1 MANGYLDQSATIR
14 QQEQQQKQR
23 AQPTRS
29 SSAPPQDVF
38 MSPPP
43 PTPPHIV
50 GISRAPTYTTLTAGC
65 QDNFT
70 HLLGAS
76 FQPLAATIEGNDA
89 YVHQTTPTNSGL
101 NTPSLTRPPRAGMP
115 TYNQNSISASFLI
128 LKTMLLVHSSSEMT
142 YIVITLM
149 TT

>member
-1 MANGYLDQSATIR
+1 MLLLLLVFRDVDRLEARKHMNYTDRSSPIYRKFADFTGIR
-14 QQEQQQKQR
+14 KDFTGIRKDIKERIGDGQNKM
-23 AQPTRS
+23 TRS

-76 FQPLAATIEGNDA
+76 FQPLRQLLKAMM
-89 YVHQTTPTNSGL
+89 PMC
-101 NTPSLTRPPRAGMP
+101 TR
-115 TYNQNSISASFLI
+115 
-128 LKTMLLVHSSSEMT
+128 LLQQ
-142 YIVITLM
+142 IQD
-149 TT
+149 

>member
-1 MANGYLDQSATIR
+1 MANRYLDQSATVR

-76 FQPLAATIEGNDA
+76 FQPLAASIEGNDA
-89 YVHQTTPTNSGL
+89 YVHQTTPINSGM
-101 NTPSLTRPPRAGMP
+101 NTPSLTAPNPRRHADIKP
-115 TYNQNSISASFLI
+115 ELNFSQLFDTQDSINSA
-128 LKTMLLVHSSSEMT
+128 HQQ
-142 YIVITLM
+142 
-149 TT
+149 

>member
-1 MANGYLDQSATIR
+1 MAKRYLDQSATIR

-89 YVHQTTPTNSGL
+89 YVHQTTLTNSGM
-101 NTPSLTRPPRAGMP
+101 NTPSFTASTPRRHTSIQP
-115 TYNQNSISASFLI
+115 ELNFSQLLDTQDNVISAQQQ
-128 LKTMLLVHSSSEMT
+128 
-142 YIVITLM
+142 
-149 TT
+149 